1 MKENRLWYPA
11 PAKDW
16 NEALPLGN
24 GILGMMVFGGV
35 KEERVQLN
43 EETFWSGWEH
53 PEYDSPETFEHL
65 DEIRQLIFQEKYT
78 EAQKLAD
85 QYHVCRGRGHLDD
98 HSAYGSYQTAGDL
111 YITMPNEE
119 TSEYCRELLLDEGRV
134 TVKNGQRRRDFLLN
148 LE

>member
-11 PAKDW
+11 PAGDW

-53 PEYDSPETFEHL
+53 LENDSPKTYEHL
-65 DEIRQLIFQEKYT
+65 DEIRSLIFEGKYT
-78 EAQKLAD
+78 EAQKLTSMKINCVMRSLLCQSLRTMWMRKEMRQSSVSSFAS
-85 QYHVCRGRGHLDD
+85 R
-98 HSAYGSYQTAGDL
+98 SA
-111 YITMPNEE
+111 P
-119 TSEYCRELLLDEGRV
+119 
-134 TVKNGQRRRDFLLN
+134 DFGVFQ
-148 LE
+148 

>member
-11 PAKDW
+11 PAGDW

-53 PEYDSPETFEHL
+53 LENDSPKTYEHL
-65 DEIRQLIFQEKYT
+65 DEIRSLIFEGKYT
-78 EAQKLAD
+78 EAQKLTNK
-85 QYHVCRGRGHLDD
+85 YHVCRGGGHHDAN
-98 HSAYGSYQTAGDL
+98 SAYGSYQTAGDL
-111 YITMPNEE
+111 YITMPEATE
-119 TSEYCRELLLDEGRV
+119 D
-134 TVKNGQRRRDFLLN
+134 
-148 LE
+148 